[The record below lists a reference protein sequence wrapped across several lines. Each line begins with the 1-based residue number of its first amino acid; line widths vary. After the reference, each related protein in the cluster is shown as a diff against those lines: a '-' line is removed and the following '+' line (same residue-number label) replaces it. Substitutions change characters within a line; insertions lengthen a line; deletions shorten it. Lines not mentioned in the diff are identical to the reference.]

1 MNTTLMNNAIMK
13 IAEQNTTTMDRKLMV
28 RAIMELAG
36 DELETIEDAMQIA
49 METDQQLVNRLIGIA
64 LYYKNECD
72 KF

>member
-1 MNTTLMNNAIMK
+1 MD
-13 IAEQNTTTMDRKLMV
+13 IAKKQTATMDRQLMV

-64 LYYKNECD
+64 LYYKNECE
-72 KF
+72 KI

>member
-1 MNTTLMNNAIMK
+1 MK
-13 IAEQNTTTMDRKLMV
+13 IAEQKTTTMDRQLMV

>member
-1 MNTTLMNNAIMK
+1 MNTTLMNNAIMD
-13 IAEQNTTTMDRKLMV
+13 IAKKQTATMDRQLMV

-64 LYYKNECD
+64 LYYKNECE
-72 KF
+72 KI

>member
-1 MNTTLMNNAIMK
+1 MK

>member
-13 IAEQNTTTMDRKLMV
+13 IAEQKTTTMDRQLMV